1 MFVGWAVFFRFLTFY
16 LFADKN
22 SVVSSYFIVKKRIF
36 VGIYKKKGLGLL
48 WA

>member
-1 MFVGWAVFFRFLTFY
+1 MNMTFY
-16 LFADKN
+16 TFADKN
-22 SVVSSYFIVKKRIF
+22 SVVSSYFIVEKGVF

>member
-1 MFVGWAVFFRFLTFY
+1 MGGAVFFRFLTLY
-16 LFADKN
+16 PFADKN
-22 SVVSSYFIVKKRIF
+22 SVVSSYLSLKRGFF